1 MLEFRCPAYSKN
13 PVEQILESG
22 NDFVIAV
29 KGNQRKL
36 QQHLQTQFEQQDP
49 DSIEVHTEQVRDRRT
64 QRTVSVLAAGESLDA
79 AWSGVK
85 SLIRVERVGSRGSE
99 MMQETI
105 FYISSLTEDA
115 AQFCQRIR
123 DHWQI
128 ENRLHWV
135 KDVVLKEDAAP
146 MGSGHAPENM
156 AILRTI
162 AVNLL
167 RLNGFDSITRGIR
180 AVAHDLHRLFSFSQ

>member
-1 MLEFRCPAYSKN
+1 
-13 PVEQILESG
+13 
-22 NDFVIAV
+22 VIAV

-64 QRTVSVLAAGESLDA
+64 QRTVSVLAARESLDA

-128 ENRLHWV
+128 ESRLHWV

-146 MGSGHAPENM
+146 MCSGHAPENM

-180 AVAHDLHRLFSFSQ
+180 AVAHDLHRLFSFLQ